1 MKKKIVTFGEVLL
14 RLTSPGYLRFS
25 QGSEFVATYGGS
37 EANVAVSLANFGF
50 ETEFV
55 TRLPE
60 NDIAK
65 ACLMELRSHNVGTK
79 EIVFGGERL
88 GAYFIETAAV
98 SRGAKVVYDRANSAF
113 ETIQPGMINWREV
126 FKDAGWFHW
135 SGIAAALSQGA
146 AEACKEAV
154 EIASEMGLTISCD
167 INYRKNLWKY
177 GKTPAEVMPE
187 LVAHSDVLFGTE
199 EEYRQVFGIEPAG
212 FRATSADYKMDE
224 EGFER
229 MCKEVI
235 KAVPRCKK
243 VLVALRYTINAN
255 HNFLGGVLY
264 SDNKIHCSKVYD
276 VTHVVDCVGVGDA
289 FMGALIYAMIT
300 YPKDDK
306 KALAFGAAASCLK
319 NTIYGDFN
327 LVSVSEVENLMKGD
341 GSGRVS
347 R

>member
-14 RLTSPGYLRFS
+14 RLTSPGYLRFT
-25 QGSEFVATYGGS
+25 QGNEFIATYGGS

-55 TRLPE
+55 TRLPQ

-65 ACLMELRSHNVGTK
+65 ACLMDLRSHNVGTK
-79 EIVFGGERL
+79 EIVYGGERL

-146 AEACKEAV
+146 AEVCKEAV
-154 EIASEMGLTISCD
+154 EVASEMGLTISCD
-167 INYRKNLWKY
+167 LNFRKNLWKY
-177 GKTPAEVMPE
+177 GKTPAEVMPQ

-212 FRATSADYKMDE
+212 FRATSSDYRMNE
-224 EGFER
+224 VGFEK
-229 MCKEVI
+229 MCKEVMQ
-235 KAVPRCKK
+235 AVPRCKK
-243 VLVALRYTINAN
+243 VIVALRYTINAN
-255 HNFLGGVLY
+255 HNYLGGVLY
-264 SDNKIHCSKVYD
+264 ANEKLYCSKIYD

-289 FMGALIYAMIT
+289 FMGALIYGMLT
-300 YPKDDK
+300 YGDNDRKILD
-306 KALAFGAAASCLK
+306 FGAAASCLK
-319 NTIYGDFN
+319 NTIYGDYN
-327 LVSVSEVENLMKGD
+327 LVTVDEVENLMKGD